1 MKEKRDK
8 EDRELKEQKDKED
21 RVREREL
28 RDALEIKQ
36 QADRDLRK
44 AEIEAMLTR
53 DKIEREERDKLRDD
67 KEIADR
73 KQRLEELERDRVFR
87 ELRYKEERDER
98 LAKDNRKDIR
108 LKRATESMK
117 GRFSE
122 QPTDLKSMITFFKSF
137 ESAYFTYAIDEDLKV
152 PIFIPYL
159 NARSKQLVLA
169 LVGRTTFEQ
178 VKVAILLEFNFTPR
192 MYQSAFLDSFRSLG
206 ESAVQFVSRLPNS
219 LELYLDSRGINKSY
233 DKLVELLISDR
244 YRNTLDEE
252 TRHYVAD
259 HEHDGWM
266 LPKRMAQLID
276 LYQSERHPNWNYLKN
291 PKNFTGKTGNTAYK
305 SSSYQY
311 TAGSKHTFIRYDK
324 TRMFCTYCKGKGQ
337 LKFSCYKLTRS
348 EKPDNSKKE
357 VKERRCYVCDSKFHL
372 APKCPEKKQGKTF
385 NAKRVTVD
393 SVSQNFSL
401 PNRSIDNKIF
411 QFNDLLN
418 SMNVTDSME
427 RIVFQPIDIKNDVR
441 VNSVTGVYGF
451 IPSGQNN
458 ACVGLNAEVGGIA
471 LHDQVEGI
479 DRDELGQLELD
490 DDHVVRHED
499 GSEVA
504 AGLWGG
510 GLSSGIGRDLNN
522 LFENDVGVS
531 DTDTKSMHTTNMIKH
546 NKEHV
551 VNVVFDGQKIPML
564 IDSGTQISVIRS
576 KLIPHSI
583 ISNDSTNQ
591 IHLLGAFGK
600 PVSATVIPITA
611 VLSDDNSTGL
621 SNRSSKILHIALCD
635 ELNGDTGLL
644 SINDF
649 NILCG
654 RGPFISNV
662 KVMSNSDRIC
672 LDCKKVD
679 KSKMIENDTK
689 VISYLGCV
697 YIQSKEEANS
707 DMLHKGIGREIE
719 YDYNTD
725 DDEVN
730 KVSILNLDLSIGSLI
745 RKKDDDLKL
754 LHDGANNKS
763 ESQHCYDQLKVNQ
776 LDLSE
781 EMYRQLNYVHNDSCY
796 DNIRKSIG
804 SNEFIT
810 NFDDNELKYEVE
822 TCSCYDNI
830 RKSVVSNDF
839 STSVNYNELKYEV
852 ETCSYYNN
860 IRKSVVS
867 NEFST

>member
-1 MKEKRDK
+1 MKRKEEKEEKARLLELRDKKEKEEKEEKARLLELRDKKEKEEKEEKARLLKEEKEEKAKVFELREKKEKADREERIENDKLAREERRLEREMKEKRDK

-53 DKIEREERDKLRDD
+53 DRIEREDRDKLRDD
-67 KEIADR
+67 KEVADR

-137 ESAYFTYAIDEDLKV
+137 ESAYLTYAIDEDLKV
-152 PIFIPYL
+152 PILIPYL

-169 LVGRTTFEQ
+169 LDGGTTFEQ
-178 VKVAILLEFNFTPR
+178 VKVAILQEFNFTPR

-206 ESAVQFVSRLPNS
+206 ESAVQFVSRLTNS

-291 PKNFTGKTGNTAYK
+291 TKNFTGKTGNTAYK
-305 SSSYQY
+305 SSSYQN

-324 TRMFCTYCKGKGQ
+324 TMMFCTYCKGKGH
-337 LKFSCYKLTRS
+337 LKSSCYKLTRS

-427 RIVFQPIDIKNDVR
+427 RIVFEPIDIKNDVR
-441 VNSVTGVYGF
+441 VNSVTGVHGF
-451 IPSGQNN
+451 IPSVQNN

-471 LHDQVEGI
+471 LHDQVDGI
-479 DRDELGQLELD
+479 DRDELGQLELE
-490 DDHVVRHED
+490 DDHVVRHDD
-499 GSEVA
+499 GIEVA

-510 GLSSGIGRDLNN
+510 GLSSGIGRDL
-522 LFENDVGVS
+522 
-531 DTDTKSMHTTNMIKH
+531 
-546 NKEHV
+546 
-551 VNVVFDGQKIPML
+551 
-564 IDSGTQISVIRS
+564 
-576 KLIPHSI
+576 
-583 ISNDSTNQ
+583 
-591 IHLLGAFGK
+591 
-600 PVSATVIPITA
+600 
-611 VLSDDNSTGL
+611 
-621 SNRSSKILHIALCD
+621 
-635 ELNGDTGLL
+635 
-644 SINDF
+644 
-649 NILCG
+649 
-654 RGPFISNV
+654 
-662 KVMSNSDRIC
+662 
-672 LDCKKVD
+672 
-679 KSKMIENDTK
+679 
-689 VISYLGCV
+689 
-697 YIQSKEEANS
+697 
-707 DMLHKGIGREIE
+707 
-719 YDYNTD
+719 
-725 DDEVN
+725 
-730 KVSILNLDLSIGSLI
+730 
-745 RKKDDDLKL
+745 
-754 LHDGANNKS
+754 
-763 ESQHCYDQLKVNQ
+763 
-776 LDLSE
+776 
-781 EMYRQLNYVHNDSCY
+781 
-796 DNIRKSIG
+796 
-804 SNEFIT
+804 
-810 NFDDNELKYEVE
+810 
-822 TCSCYDNI
+822 
-830 RKSVVSNDF
+830 
-839 STSVNYNELKYEV
+839 
-852 ETCSYYNN
+852 
-860 IRKSVVS
+860 
-867 NEFST
+867 

>member
-1 MKEKRDK
+1 
-8 EDRELKEQKDKED
+8 
-21 RVREREL
+21 
-28 RDALEIKQ
+28 
-36 QADRDLRK
+36 
-44 AEIEAMLTR
+44 
-53 DKIEREERDKLRDD
+53 
-67 KEIADR
+67 
-73 KQRLEELERDRVFR
+73 
-87 ELRYKEERDER
+87 
-98 LAKDNRKDIR
+98 
-108 LKRATESMK
+108 
-117 GRFSE
+117 
-122 QPTDLKSMITFFKSF
+122 
-137 ESAYFTYAIDEDLKV
+137 
-152 PIFIPYL
+152 
-159 NARSKQLVLA
+159 
-169 LVGRTTFEQ
+169 
-178 VKVAILLEFNFTPR
+178 

-206 ESAVQFVSRLPNS
+206 ESAVQFVSRLTNS

-291 PKNFTGKTGNTAYK
+291 TKNFTGKTGNTAYK
-305 SSSYQY
+305 SSSYQN

-324 TRMFCTYCKGKGQ
+324 TMMFCTYCKGKGH
-337 LKFSCYKLTRS
+337 LKSSCYKLTRS

-385 NAKRVTVD
+385 NTKRVTVD

-451 IPSGQNN
+451 IPSVKNS

-490 DDHVVRHED
+490 DDHIVRHED

-522 LFENDVGVS
+522 LFENDVGVN

-600 PVSATVIPITA
+600 PVSATVIPIAA

-654 RGPFISNV
+654 RSPFISNV
-662 KVMSNSDRIC
+662 KVMSNSERIC

-679 KSKMIENDTK
+679 VSDMVENDI
-689 VISYLGCV
+689 VSDNDNSNVALGG
-697 YIQSKEEANS
+697 KF
-707 DMLHKGIGREIE
+707 
-719 YDYNTD
+719 
-725 DDEVN
+725 N
-730 KVSILNLDLSIGSLI
+730 KDNMFILDLSV
-745 RKKDDDLKL
+745 
-754 LHDGANNKS
+754 
-763 ESQHCYDQLKVNQ
+763 ESVDAFKNDQL
-776 LDLSE
+776 
-781 EMYRQLNYVHNDSCY
+781 NDSTLISSWKNAGNEGDKEFVINS
-796 DNIRKSIG
+796 DNGLLYHKDQLYGVEVFQLVVPETKRKMIMTSSHDSSWSMHFGAIKTIQRIKAYFYWPSIVQDVRKYV
-804 SNEFIT
+804 SSCEKCQKRARIT
-810 NFDDNELKYEVE
+810 KFDRVPIQHVEHGNTPFEHVSIDLIGPLEPKSSSGHKYIICLIDYASRWVEALPLKTLTAKEACDALLIMFTRIGIPRILVSDNATNLISGLNKELYTRLGV
-822 TCSCYDNI
+822 NL
-830 RKSVVSNDF
+830 RN
-839 STSVNYNELKYEV
+839 STPLHL
-852 ETCSYYNN
+852 
-860 IRKSVVS
+860 
-867 NEFST
+867 